1 MREFATVEWDRAH
14 RALASA
20 GQLAETDP
28 DSAASRAYYAAFHA
42 LTALFALRNQ
52 TFSKHSAIRA
62 ALHREGKGADL
73 FLGKP
78 RLASGFGDFG
88 RVTTYYGGGV
98 EFRFP
103 ISDFRFP
110 IADLP
115 TSPTGLGA
123 CLLLPT
129 RTGQVPQLGRGRQV
143 ADFRWGSG
151 DGGPSGT
158 NSENSESLRNF
169 GFVPS
174 LSILRSG
181 PLRVQESE
189 FSDIPPNLGFV
200 PAIPAHRRSQERQR
214 RGVSRMPWDP
224 NGFVPSITTGNR
236 ARGAG
241 IREDRTPARPR
252 RRRELGPTAAPG
264 PANGFVPAFSAGGRS
279 EGHPARA
286 WSGISR
292 GGRLA
297 LFSRFPTQPPVK
309 WDSGRRDSN
318 PQQPAWK
325 AGTLAN

>member
-62 ALHREGKGADL
+62 TLHREGKGADL

-98 EFRFP
+98 
-103 ISDFRFP
+103 DFRFP

-200 PAIPAHRRSQERQR
+200 PAIPAHGRSQERQR
-214 RGVSRMPWDP
+214 RGVARMPP
-224 NGFVPSITTGNR
+224 GIRMGLFRRLRRGTGPGEQGSGKTGPR
-236 ARGAG
+236 PGPGGAG
-241 IREDRTPARPR
+241 SWGLRRPPGRPMGLFRRFRPA
-252 RRRELGPTAAPG
+252 A
-264 PANGFVPAFSAGGRS
+264 
-279 EGHPARA
+279 
-286 WSGISR
+286 
-292 GGRLA
+292 
-297 LFSRFPTQPPVK
+297 
-309 WDSGRRDSN
+309 GRRGIRRGRGPESHTGADWLCFRVFRRSRR
-318 PQQPAWK
+318 
-325 AGTLAN
+325 